1 MVELNRRIEKCCE
14 VIDDDF
20 IENDIDSPQTNEDHH
35 KGKRRK
41 YSSMSAGML
50 SAIFT

>member
-20 IENDIDSPQTNEDHH
+20 IENDIDSPQTNEDYH
-35 KGKRRK
+35 KGKSRK
-41 YSSMSAGML
+41 Y
-50 SAIFT
+50 